1 MTLGPLSGLATGFAD
16 DRLGGAVERLDDML
30 GGDPDLSFQVAAYH
44 DGSLVLDAVG
54 GLHLS
59 ADSVMVPF
67 SVTKNTIGLTVGL
80 LIERGLLD
88 LDAPVAEYW
97 PEFAA
102 KGKQT
107 VTVRQLLSHQ
117 AGLPQATPSLT
128 WAEVLHDH
136 AAAERLAQSR
146 PFWQPGSAF
155 GYHAITIGNL
165 ASELVF
171 RVTGRTLNEFYE
183 QELRHPLDVDFFLG
197 LPPDQEERLVP
208 VLPMVRPVSDGATF
222 YGSALTPVVMTA
234 AGPPVD
240 FANDPVSW
248 RFGHPAGSGTGTA
261 RGIARLLAATV
272 TGIDGAPPV
281 LSADTVEV
289 IGQQQVRGYD
299 EVLGQPGR
307 AHSII
312 FQKPTA
318 SMAFGGP
325 RAFGH
330 DGAAGAFAC
339 VDPDTGVASAYTIA
353 RGPWPGGGDPRAFA
367 LAADLG
373 ILLSS

>member
-1 MTLGPLSGLATGFAD
+1 M
-16 DRLGGAVERLDDML
+16 
-30 GGDPDLSFQVAAYH
+30 
-44 DGSLVLDAVG
+44 
-54 GLHLS
+54 
-59 ADSVMVPF
+59 PF
-67 SVTKNTIGLTVGL
+67 SVTKNTIGLTIGL

-171 RVTGRTLNEFYE
+171 RVTGRTLHEFYE
-183 QELRHPLDVDFFLG
+183 QELRHPLEVDFFLG
-197 LPPDQEERLVP
+197 LPRAQEERLVP
-208 VLPMVRPVSDGATF
+208 VLPMVRPVSDGTTI

-248 RFGHPAGSGTGTA
+248 RYGHPAGSGTGTA
-261 RGIARLLAATV
+261 RGLARLLAATV
-272 TGIDGAPPV
+272 TGVDGAPPV

-318 SMAFGGP
+318 AMAFGGP

-330 DGAAGAFAC
+330 DGAAGAFAS
-339 VDPDTGVASAYTIA
+339 VDPDTGVAFAYTIA

-367 LAADLG
+367 LSAELG